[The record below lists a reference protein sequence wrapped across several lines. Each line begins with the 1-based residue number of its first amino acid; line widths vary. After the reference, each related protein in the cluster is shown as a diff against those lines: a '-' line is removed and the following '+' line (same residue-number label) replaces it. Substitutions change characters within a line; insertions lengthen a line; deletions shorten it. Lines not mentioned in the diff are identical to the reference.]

1 MNFKGFVFG
10 KKTPEENLKLIE
22 TQSQQIVDD
31 LRGLQ
36 EKINALP
43 SAQSVGNYL
52 SVVGDKQYSLDTV
65 NCTNGDLLF
74 LDKQKAKAQTTP
86 ASGLH
91 VAYADEAGDAATLDG
106 NLPSAFSPAIV
117 AVSGTLSASSRYT
130 YVNAPSGYNSSNS
143 AIISGLVGSTVTPFG
158 YSSGAYVYMNWNTS
172 TQVRIDSSYR
182 SQSYKIFFVKLS
194 F

>member
-36 EKINALP
+36 ERVDALP

-91 VAYADEAGDAATLDG
+91 VAYADEATNADTLDG
-106 NLPSAFSPAIV
+106 YDSTGFVKVPTKIGTEQTIIN
-117 AVSGTLSASSRYT
+117 AVSTPANT
-130 YVNAPSGYNSSNS
+130 T
-143 AIISGLVGSTVTPFG
+143 TVH
-158 YSSGAYVYMNWNTS
+158 NILLQN
-172 TQVRIDSSYR
+172 ID
-182 SQSYKIFFVKLS
+182 
-194 F
+194 